1 MKTIY
6 ELFESDNLSE
16 KEFEK
21 QQKILK
27 ELNDVLL
34 PFVEGSTLSNV
45 EGTYANANLQ
55 QTATLY
61 KSYGVGAISSA
72 LAGVIELA

>member
-6 ELFESDNLSE
+6 ELFESDNLSKE
-16 KEFEK
+16 EFEK

-34 PFVEGSTLSNV
+34 PFVEGSTLREKEIVLINMSFNEKLKIYSKLKKV
-45 EGTYANANLQ
+45 Y
-55 QTATLY
+55 
-61 KSYGVGAISSA
+61 
-72 LAGVIELA
+72 

>member
-6 ELFESDNLSE
+6 ELFESDNLSKE
-16 KEFEK
+16 EFEK

-34 PFVEGSTLSNV
+34 PFVEGSTLR
-45 EGTYANANLQ
+45 E
-55 QTATLY
+55 
-61 KSYGVGAISSA
+61 KEISLVKMPFNEKLRIYSK
-72 LAGVIELA
+72 LKKVY

>member
-6 ELFESDNLSE
+6 ELFESDNLSKE
-16 KEFEK
+16 EFEK

-34 PFVEGSTLSNV
+34 PFTEGSTLR
-45 EGTYANANLQ
+45 E
-55 QTATLY
+55 
-61 KSYGVGAISSA
+61 KEISLIKMPFNEKLRIYSK
-72 LAGVIELA
+72 LKKVY

>member
-6 ELFESDNLSE
+6 ELFESDNLSKE
-16 KEFEK
+16 EFEK

-34 PFVEGSTLSNV
+34 PFVEGSTLR
-45 EGTYANANLQ
+45 E
-55 QTATLY
+55 
-61 KSYGVGAISSA
+61 KEISLIKIPFNEKLRIYSK
-72 LAGVIELA
+72 LKKVY

>member
-6 ELFESDNLSE
+6 ELFESDNLTKE
-16 KEFEK
+16 EFEK

-34 PFVEGSTLSNV
+34 PFVEGSTLR
-45 EGTYANANLQ
+45 E
-55 QTATLY
+55 
-61 KSYGVGAISSA
+61 KEISLIKMPFNEKLRIYSK
-72 LAGVIELA
+72 LKKVY

>member
-6 ELFESDNLSE
+6 ELFESDNLSKE
-16 KEFEK
+16 EFEK

-34 PFVEGSTLSNV
+34 PFVEGSTLR
-45 EGTYANANLQ
+45 E
-55 QTATLY
+55 
-61 KSYGVGAISSA
+61 KEISLIKMPFDEKLRIYSK
-72 LAGVIELA
+72 LKKVY

>member
-6 ELFESDNLSE
+6 ELFESDNLSKE
-16 KEFEK
+16 EFEK

-34 PFVEGSTLSNV
+34 PFVEGSTLR
-45 EGTYANANLQ
+45 E
-55 QTATLY
+55 
-61 KSYGVGAISSA
+61 KEIA
-72 LAGVIELA
+72 LIKMPFNEKLRIYSKLKKVY

>member
-6 ELFESDNLSE
+6 ELFESDNLSR

-34 PFVEGSTLSNV
+34 PFVEGSTLR
-45 EGTYANANLQ
+45 EKEI
-55 QTATLY
+55 TLIKMPFNEKLRIY
-61 KSYGVGAISSA
+61 SKLKKVY
-72 LAGVIELA
+72 

>member
-6 ELFESDNLSE
+6 ELFESDNLTKE
-16 KEFEK
+16 EFEK

-34 PFVEGSTLSNV
+34 PFAEGSTLR
-45 EGTYANANLQ
+45 E
-55 QTATLY
+55 
-61 KSYGVGAISSA
+61 KEIA
-72 LAGVIELA
+72 LIKMPFNEKLRIYSKLKKVY

>member
-6 ELFESDNLSE
+6 ELFESDNLSR

-34 PFVEGSTLSNV
+34 PFAEGSTLR
-45 EGTYANANLQ
+45 E
-55 QTATLY
+55 
-61 KSYGVGAISSA
+61 KEISLIKMPFNEKLRIYSK
-72 LAGVIELA
+72 LKKVY

>member
-21 QQKILK
+21 QQRILK

-34 PFVEGSTLSNV
+34 PFVEGSTLR
-45 EGTYANANLQ
+45 E
-55 QTATLY
+55 
-61 KSYGVGAISSA
+61 KEISLIKMPFSEK
-72 LAGVIELA
+72 LRIYSKLKKVY

>member
-6 ELFESDNLSE
+6 ELFESDNLSKE
-16 KEFEK
+16 EFEK

-34 PFVEGSTLSNV
+34 PFAEGSTLREKEIYLIKMPFNEKLRIYSKLKKV
-45 EGTYANANLQ
+45 Y
-55 QTATLY
+55 
-61 KSYGVGAISSA
+61 
-72 LAGVIELA
+72 

>member
-6 ELFESDNLSE
+6 ELFESENLTNE
-16 KEFEK
+16 EFEK

-34 PFVEGSTLSNV
+34 PFAEGSTLR
-45 EGTYANANLQ
+45 E
-55 QTATLY
+55 
-61 KSYGVGAISSA
+61 KEISLIKMPFNEKLRIYSK
-72 LAGVIELA
+72 LKKVY

>member
-6 ELFESDNLSE
+6 ELFESDNLSK

-34 PFVEGSTLSNV
+34 PFVEGSTLR
-45 EGTYANANLQ
+45 EKEI
-55 QTATLY
+55 TLIKMPFNEKLRIY
-61 KSYGVGAISSA
+61 SKLKKVY
-72 LAGVIELA
+72 

>member
-34 PFVEGSTLSNV
+34 PFVEGSTLR
-45 EGTYANANLQ
+45 E
-55 QTATLY
+55 
-61 KSYGVGAISSA
+61 KEIA
-72 LAGVIELA
+72 LIKMPFNEKLRIYSKLKKVY

>member
-6 ELFESDNLSE
+6 ELFESDNLTKE
-16 KEFEK
+16 EFEK

-34 PFVEGSTLSNV
+34 PFAEGSTLR
-45 EGTYANANLQ
+45 E
-55 QTATLY
+55 
-61 KSYGVGAISSA
+61 KEISLIKMPFSEK
-72 LAGVIELA
+72 LRIYSKLKKVY

>member
-6 ELFESDNLSE
+6 ELFESDNLNKE
-16 KEFEK
+16 EFEK

-34 PFVEGSTLSNV
+34 PFVEGSTLR
-45 EGTYANANLQ
+45 E
-55 QTATLY
+55 
-61 KSYGVGAISSA
+61 KEIA
-72 LAGVIELA
+72 LIKMPFNEKLRIYSKLKKVY

>member
-6 ELFESDNLSE
+6 ELFESDNPSKE
-16 KEFEK
+16 EFEK

-34 PFVEGSTLSNV
+34 PFAEGSTLR
-45 EGTYANANLQ
+45 E
-55 QTATLY
+55 
-61 KSYGVGAISSA
+61 KEIA
-72 LAGVIELA
+72 LIKMPFNEKLRIYSKLKKVY

>member
-6 ELFESDNLSE
+6 ELFESDNLSK

-34 PFVEGSTLSNV
+34 PFVEGSTLR
-45 EGTYANANLQ
+45 EKEI
-55 QTATLY
+55 TLIKMPFNEKLRIY
-61 KSYGVGAISSA
+61 SQLKKVY
-72 LAGVIELA
+72 

>member
-6 ELFESDNLSE
+6 ELFESDNLSKE
-16 KEFEK
+16 EFEK

-34 PFVEGSTLSNV
+34 PFVEGSTLR
-45 EGTYANANLQ
+45 EKEI
-55 QTATLY
+55 TLIKMPFNEKLRIY
-61 KSYGVGAISSA
+61 SKLKKVY
-72 LAGVIELA
+72 

>member
-6 ELFESDNLSE
+6 ELFESDNLSKE
-16 KEFEK
+16 EFEK

-34 PFVEGSTLSNV
+34 PFVEGSTLR
-45 EGTYANANLQ
+45 E
-55 QTATLY
+55 
-61 KSYGVGAISSA
+61 KEISLIKMPFNKKLRIYSK
-72 LAGVIELA
+72 LKKVY

>member
-6 ELFESDNLSE
+6 ELFESDNLSKE
-16 KEFEK
+16 EFEK

-34 PFVEGSTLSNV
+34 PFVEGSTLR
-45 EGTYANANLQ
+45 E
-55 QTATLY
+55 
-61 KSYGVGAISSA
+61 KEISLTKMPFNEKLRIYSK
-72 LAGVIELA
+72 LKKVY

>member
-6 ELFESDNLSE
+6 ELFESDNLSR

-34 PFVEGSTLSNV
+34 PFVEGSTLR
-45 EGTYANANLQ
+45 E
-55 QTATLY
+55 
-61 KSYGVGAISSA
+61 KEISLIKMPFNEKLRIYSK
-72 LAGVIELA
+72 LKKVY

>member
-6 ELFESDNLSE
+6 ELFESDNLSKE
-16 KEFEK
+16 EFEK

-34 PFVEGSTLSNV
+34 PFVEGSTLREKEIYLIKMPFNEKLRIYSKLKKV
-45 EGTYANANLQ
+45 Y
-55 QTATLY
+55 
-61 KSYGVGAISSA
+61 
-72 LAGVIELA
+72 

>member
-6 ELFESDNLSE
+6 ELFESDNLTKE
-16 KEFEK
+16 EFEK

-34 PFVEGSTLSNV
+34 PFAEGSTLR
-45 EGTYANANLQ
+45 E
-55 QTATLY
+55 
-61 KSYGVGAISSA
+61 KEISLIKMPFNEKLRIYSK
-72 LAGVIELA
+72 LKKIY